1 MRETLTEWIVDDAC
15 RIASQMHHKGLGAL
29 AINASGHELMA
40 AGFRDIIA
48 NALNRYRLPP
58 SQLVVEVTETV
69 FVDNSSAL
77 FTLQE
82 IADLGVRIALD
93 DFGTGFSSLNH
104 LRQMPAPIVKLDR
117 SYTSFLHIVPRCRHP
132 DHRDTGSSGQSH
144 RSAWSGTGS
153 RRHRRTA
160 PAGRGQGRGRHP
172 GSGFFLGSTRAR
184 SRMLL
189 HSSEHSALLNSVS
202 F

>member
-117 SYTSFLHIVPRCRHP
+117 SYTSCLGVGTRTTAILEALVSL
-132 DHRDTGSSGQSH
+132 TAALGQVLVAEGIDEQH
-144 RSAWSGTGS
+144 QLDEVRA
-153 RRHRRTA
+153 
-160 PAGRGQGRGRHP
+160 AGVTQGQ
-172 GSGFFLGSTRAR
+172 GFFLGRPVPEAECFSTA
-184 SRMLL
+184 
-189 HSSEHSALLNSVS
+189 ANTVP